1 MADSKSQMTRFAT
14 IFAGGTLLSRMLGLV
29 RDMFIAALIPNAGRD
44 IFLFAFKLPNMLR
57 DMLGEGAVNAAFIPV
72 LSEAKLEKDNAEYH
86 RLIGGLMS
94 AMAIIFLLITL
105 LGIAF
110 MPLVAD
116 AIQGL
121 NHFMNADAKAIGD
134 LDHAVLVM
142 RWTFPYLFLIGM
154 AVFCMAPLFVAKHYG
169 TPSWSP
175 VLLNIALIACCYFL
189 RDIFDDPVWALVLGV
204 WIGGIAQWIV
214 MTIALWRKVGFV
226 LPNGALFSPKVRHAF
241 YLLLP
246 VIFGQ
251 AAGEVNK
258 LVDSFFAY
266 GLGVGVVSAL
276 FFANRL
282 IQLPLSVFGMAVAV
296 AILPTAAKSGAEN
309 DDGAIRDTILYGL
322 RASTF
327 LILPAMVGLMVLS
340 QPLVSLLF
348 QRFEFDA
355 TVATMCASALLLYA
369 MGLPAFAWVKVG
381 VNGFY
386 AIKRPGIPVIIASI
400 SMVLNIILN
409 FLLVGPLGYKG
420 LALSTSIA
428 FAVNFLLLYI
438 LLSKRFGL
446 LMDKDAAAS
455 LAKTLLAAL
464 IMGAGVWG
472 IAHYTAHLAPGLP
485 GQLLHIGLS
494 VCGGALF
501 YALAAHVLG
510 IPEWQRLLQ
519 GLRRSGK

>member
-1 MADSKSQMTRFAT
+1 MKTGIRSF
-14 IFAGGTLLSRMLGLV
+14 IFIIPLLLTLHH
-29 RDMFIAALIPNAGRD
+29 P
-44 IFLFAFKLPNMLR
+44 LFAVRIKDLAGIRGMRDNQLIAFSIVIGLNGTGDSAESMLAR
-57 DMLGEGAVNAAFIPV
+57 KPLKNA
-72 LSEAKLEKDNAEYH
+72 LE
-86 RLIGGLMS
+86 RMG
-94 AMAIIFLLITL
+94 IFITL
-105 LGIAF
+105 AEVRGRSLAAVMVTATLPPF
-110 MPLVAD
+110 AK
-116 AIQGL
+116 QGQ
-121 NHFMNADAKAIGD
+121 K
-134 LDHAVLVM
+134 LDV
-142 RWTFPYLFLIGM
+142 T
-154 AVFCMAPLFVAKHYG
+154 
-169 TPSWSP
+169 
-175 VLLNIALIACCYFL
+175 
-189 RDIFDDPVWALVLGV
+189 
-204 WIGGIAQWIV
+204 
-214 MTIALWRKVGFV
+214 
-226 LPNGALFSPKVRHAF
+226 
-241 YLLLP
+241 
-246 VIFGQ
+246 
-251 AAGEVNK
+251 
-258 LVDSFFAY
+258 
-266 GLGVGVVSAL
+266 VSAL
-276 FFANRL
+276 GDAVSLRGGILVMTPMRAVNRE
-282 IQLPLSVFGMAVAV
+282 VFAVAQGPLTGIPLGV
-296 AILPTAAKSGAEN
+296 ESP
-309 DDGAIRDTILYGL
+309 DGRSIAG
-322 RASTF
+322 
-327 LILPAMVGLMVLS
+327 GE
-340 QPLVSLLF
+340 
-348 QRFEFDA
+348 RFEFDA